1 MRSVTS
7 QGRPYARFRR
17 ALASGD
23 ALVATAAARE
33 LPRVGLDDALRLLL
47 VYHHAHDRRFER
59 AALRWHAR
67 LCAETPR
74 LRLAEAATALQA
86 LTALARGDLEHGADA
101 LAGILEALDADEL
114 LAALYDSPTNTSS

>member
-1 MRSVTS
+1 MSAQDS
-7 QGRPYARFRR
+7 ARTRFKR

-23 ALVATAAARE
+23 PLVATAAARE
-33 LPRVGLDDALRLLL
+33 LPRVRLDDALRLLL
-47 VYHHAHDRRFER
+47 LYHHAHDRRFER
-59 AALRWHAR
+59 AALRWHTR

-86 LTALARGDLEHGADA
+86 LTALARGDLEHGAGA

-114 LAALYDSPTNTSS
+114 LAALYDSPTNTFS